1 MTIVCGTHSKS
12 ALLRIFKEKRKP
24 IFQLKLAKSNATHPC
39 ELSLSKLGL
48 AELKRVHENKE
59 DTGNLP
65 ICYALGGLFFCYRK

>member
-1 MTIVCGTHSKS
+1 MTIICGTHSKN

-24 IFQLKLAKSNATHPC
+24 IFQLKLAKSNATSFRV
-39 ELSLSKLGL
+39 SLNKLGL

>member
-1 MTIVCGTHSKS
+1 MTIICGTHSKS
-12 ALLRIFKEKRKP
+12 ALLRIFKEKRNFLVEAGKIKCYFIP
-24 IFQLKLAKSNATHPC
+24 Y

>member
-1 MTIVCGTHSKS
+1 MTIICGTHSKN

-24 IFQLKLAKSNATHPC
+24 IFQLKLAKSNATSFRV
-39 ELSLSKLGL
+39 SLSKLGL